1 MLSSTP
7 RFLTPRRL
15 HRKTRLVTG
24 HPSTLARDL
33 KKRRG
38 RQQQK
43 SIGTVRRLV
52 ATVIVGLGVT
62 WRTPLVRNPF
72 RLASA
77 QDLGILNNAYPTQD
91 PGPRNGRPSRKR
103 STGTPNLHDSLEIW
117 PTRGLPHSATPRG
130 TPTPP
135 PQTQKKSPLR
145 LPPPEAA
152 AFKPSE
158 NSSSLY
164 GAHTKP
170 RSKRQLHR
178 HKGSPSF
185 TCPLF
190 TRTWNENVPRSCR
203 ENGGL

>member
-7 RFLTPRRL
+7 RFLIPRRL

-33 KKRRG
+33 KNDEDDNNRKASG
-38 RQQQK
+38 QFAG
-43 SIGTVRRLV
+43 SWPLSSWDS
-52 ATVIVGLGVT
+52 ACHPGVT

-135 PQTQKKSPLR
+135 PRTQKKSPLR

-164 GAHTKP
+164 RAHTKP
-170 RSKRQLHR
+170 RSKRQLR
-178 HKGSPSF
+178 PPQRVALPYL
-185 TCPLF
+185 PLVYQ
-190 TRTWNENVPRSCR
+190 NLER
-203 ENGGL
+203 ERPTVLP

>member
-33 KKRRG
+33 KNDEDDNNRKASG
-38 RQQQK
+38 QFAG
-43 SIGTVRRLV
+43 SWPLSSWDSACHPG
-52 ATVIVGLGVT
+52 VI

-91 PGPRNGRPSRKR
+91 PGP
-103 STGTPNLHDSLEIW
+103 STRVRMYIRAYVRTH
-117 PTRGLPHSATPRG
+117 
-130 TPTPP
+130 
-135 PQTQKKSPLR
+135 K
-145 LPPPEAA
+145 A

-158 NSSSLY
+158 DSPPWGLEP
-164 GAHTKP
+164 GA
-170 RSKRQLHR
+170 
-178 HKGSPSF
+178 
-185 TCPLF
+185 
-190 TRTWNENVPRSCR
+190 W
-203 ENGGL
+203 GLNPGA

>member
-33 KKRRG
+33 KNDEDDMDRKASG
-38 RQQQK
+38 QFAG
-43 SIGTVRRLV
+43 SWPLSSWDS
-52 ATVIVGLGVT
+52 ACHPGVT

-135 PQTQKKSPLR
+135 PQTQEKTPWGSRPQR
-145 LPPPEAA
+145 LPTNSAYPTQDPG
-152 AFKPSE
+152 PSTRVRTYVR
-158 NSSSLY
+158 NVR
-164 GAHTKP
+164 TKP
-170 RSKRQLHR
+170 HSNQA
-178 HKGSPSF
+178 
-185 TCPLF
+185 
-190 TRTWNENVPRSCR
+190 RTIV
-203 ENGGL
+203 L

>member
-33 KKRRG
+33 KNDEDDNNRKASG
-38 RQQQK
+38 QCAG
-43 SIGTVRRLV
+43 SWPLSSWDS
-52 ATVIVGLGVT
+52 ACHPGVT

-135 PQTQKKSPLR
+135 PQTQEKSPLG

-152 AFKPSE
+152 DEQCTSDPGRRTFNACTYVRTYAQSRIQ
-158 NSSSLY
+158 
-164 GAHTKP
+164 TK
-170 RSKRQLHR
+170 
-178 HKGSPSF
+178 
-185 TCPLF
+185 
-190 TRTWNENVPRSCR
+190 R
-203 ENGGL
+203 EQ